1 MSLYFSAWGQN
12 DTPNVWTS
20 ATPLNGNNMQSSL
33 DALLEN
39 DIVLNSAAFNIQ
51 LDGNSVSALNVSS
64 NQNFFNISAQNS
76 AIGNLVPS
84 VADTATIGSLCYWAN
99 ANSPDISVPANG
111 GMYWSNTMP
120 TYHSAFSVGNV
131 NISDAVK
138 YAKIT
143 DIKIPYQSAAAA
155 GTLNVNLNIDFD
167 YAVSANTSKSYY
179 ATYNSAAVQHLIDIP
194 SNSSVGNSVPMNINF
209 TLTNNSITSGELGIS
224 AVLNTLEF
232 SGQPDTFSS
241 CYFNSLTSANVA
253 FTPGRYF

>member
-120 TYHSAFSVGNV
+120 T
-131 NISDAVK
+131 
-138 YAKIT
+138 
-143 DIKIPYQSAAAA
+143 
-155 GTLNVNLNIDFD
+155 
-167 YAVSANTSKSYY
+167 
-179 ATYNSAAVQHLIDIP
+179 
-194 SNSSVGNSVPMNINF
+194 
-209 TLTNNSITSGELGIS
+209 
-224 AVLNTLEF
+224 
-232 SGQPDTFSS
+232 
-241 CYFNSLTSANVA
+241 
-253 FTPGRYF
+253 